1 MEELTAFVKE
11 SLRAGIPRA
20 DIRAA
25 LLAANWP
32 GDEVEDA
39 LSRYADL
46 SFPVPV
52 PVRRHSGSARDA
64 FLYFLTFVAL
74 YTSGIALGALMFGI
88 VDHFFPDPVRE
99 PYRSAYDSDLLRWN
113 IATLI
118 VAFPLYFFMTQYH
131 LRSYVTNPER
141 RMSTVRRW
149 LTYFT
154 LFVAANVVI
163 GTLIGL
169 IGNVLG
175 GELAARFLLKSVVAL
190 LISGGVFLFYMWDLR
205 TGDRGS
211 AS

>member
-1 MEELTAFVKE
+1 MEELAAFVKE

-20 DIRAA
+20 DIRAV

-46 SFPVPV
+46 TFPVPV
-52 PVRRHSGSARDA
+52 PLRRHSGSARDA
-64 FLYFLTFVAL
+64 FLYLVTFVAL
-74 YTSGIALGALMFGI
+74 YATGIALGALLFGI
-88 VDHFFPDPVRE
+88 VDHFFPDPVSE
-99 PYRSAYDSDLLRWN
+99 PYRSQYENEGLRWN

-118 VAFPLYFFMTQYH
+118 VAFPLFFFMTRYH

-149 LTYFT
+149 LTFFT

-163 GTLIGL
+163 GTMIGL

-175 GELAARFLLKSVVAL
+175 GELAARFLLKCAIAL
-190 LISGGVFLFYMWDLR
+190 LISGGVFFFYLWDLR
-205 TGDRGS
+205 TGDKGS
-211 AS
+211 PS